1 MSEMVKLTGL
11 WKQKD
16 KEGKSFLTGNLNP
29 ISKVLVLQNNYKK
42 NDTEPDYFL
51 YLTQNEMKQSS
62 NTHAREEF

>member
-51 YLTQNEMKQSS
+51 YLTQNEKKQSS